1 MIEYLAPS
9 SGGGSS
15 LLTTTTDLTGSD
27 FEKLNT
33 VPLTIVSA
41 VPDSYIVPIY
51 FFIGYSFGN
60 IDPNGIM
67 INGVNVLSPIN
78 IIYSAYFNFNA
89 TDLSNTSGFLTFPVI
104 NPSFRAYTQVPN
116 VSINTPIVLTAPVD
130 SAINNVQYL
139 KIQVGYYLITNF

>member
-9 SGGGSS
+9 AGGGGS
-15 LLTTTTDLTGSD
+15 LLTTTTNLTGSD

-33 VPLTIVSA
+33 IPLTIVSA

-60 IDPNGIM
+60 IDPNGIF
-67 INGVNVLSPIN
+67 INGINSLSPTN
-78 IIYSAYFNFNA
+78 IYYSAYFQFNA
-89 TDLSNTSGFLTFPVI
+89 TDLSNTSGFLTFPVA
-104 NPSFRAYTQVPN
+104 NSTFRAFPQSFN
-116 VSINTPIVLTAPVD
+116 VTINTPIVLTAPVD

-139 KIQVGYYLITNF
+139 KIQVGYYLISNF